1 MATRITH
8 FDVGDVWVP
17 QWTFTVNGTATDPTT
32 LTVRQQD
39 AAGVETILL
48 NAGNPATLTASSTPV
63 AKVSTGVFKLNPGI
77 ALTAAG
83 YWFARA
89 SGTGAAEAA
98 EDHQAI
104 VDPSEFT
111 SDGGIGTRAL
121 VGLSETKDWLQS
133 QNIDTTNDLDLVR
146 VINDISDRF
155 HQEAEREI
163 KPVGTNPQTR
173 LFQVEPMGQSQPH
186 YIDGDYQGDRN
197 YMRRRVRVGDLT
209 SFTAVSILDT
219 NWTTV
224 LETPALTNVTA
235 LPMNRQQW
243 EPVRELEFRY
253 DVTSLGA
260 GMRVSVAGTWG
271 FPAVPGN
278 VRQAVLDAVAAIMD
292 RDVEHYRQDLG
303 SSRSGTAEAASGGS
317 TVVMVGSGR
326 QRLLSMPPAS
336 LAVAWSYRET
346 TIG

>member
-17 QWTFTVNGTATDPTT
+17 QWTFTVNGTPTDPTT
-32 LTVRQQD
+32 LTVKQQD
-39 AAGVETILL
+39 AAGAGTILL
-48 NAGNPATLTASSTPV
+48 NAGNPAALTGASTPV

-133 QNIDTTNDLDLVR
+133 QNIDTSNDLDLVR

-155 HQEAEREI
+155 HQEAEREF
-163 KPVGTNPQTR
+163 KVVGTNPQTR
-173 LFQVEPMGQSQPH
+173 IFQVEPAGRRQPH
-186 YIDGDYQGDRN
+186 YIDGDYIGDTN
-197 YMRRRVRVGDLT
+197 IARRRVRIGDLA
-209 SFTAVSILDT
+209 SFTTVSILDT
-219 NWTTV
+219 DWTTV
-224 LETPALTNVTA
+224 LQTPAPSLVTA
-235 LPMNRQQW
+235 LPINRQPW
-243 EPVRELEFRY
+243 EPIRELELRY
-253 DVTSLGA
+253 DVTSLSP
-260 GMRVSVAGTWG
+260 GMRLSVTGVWG
-271 FPAVPGN
+271 FPSVPGN

-292 RDVEHYRQDLG
+292 RDVEHYRTDLG
-303 SSRSGTAEAASGGS
+303 FAGTTQGTASGS

-326 QRLLSMPPAS
+326 QRLLSMPPS
-336 LAVAWSYRET
+336 TLAVAWSYRET